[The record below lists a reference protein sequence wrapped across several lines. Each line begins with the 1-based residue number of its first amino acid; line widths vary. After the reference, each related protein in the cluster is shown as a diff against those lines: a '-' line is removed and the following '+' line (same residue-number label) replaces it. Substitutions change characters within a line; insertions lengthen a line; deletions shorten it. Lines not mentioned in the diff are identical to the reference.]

1 MDWIGAF
8 IYVCEVGS
16 FLAIMGVVIKLATSG
31 R

>member
-16 FLAIMGVVIKLATSG
+16 FLGIMGVVIQIAKSG
-31 R
+31 K

>member
-8 IYVCEVGS
+8 IYVCEVGA
-16 FLAIMGVVIKLATSG
+16 FLAIMGIAIKIAKSG